1 MGHGTATRK
10 KTIGNAKWRSQ
21 GKPPIKKRHLKVN
34 AITTSVN
41 AQLIKRQSGFASAT
55 NRSGKNRNA
64 QRTAAA
70 AGKSRPGSEDQLQEP
85 PLAAYYGFML
95 AVAGEKSKACK
106 YVEIGKT
113 GHLLPEEKQL
123 IDRAEAAVRQL

>member
-1 MGHGTATRK
+1 MRFCTTTCSRCMGHGTATRK

-55 NRSGKNRNA
+55 SRSGKNRNA
-64 QRTAAA
+64 QMTAAA
-70 AGKSRPGSEDQLQEP
+70 AGKSRHGSFRGGGAGAGRCGQRRESSYSARKGSLQP
-85 PLAAYYGFML
+85 YAYRGL
-95 AVAGEKSKACK
+95 SDHSALS
-106 YVEIGKT
+106 
-113 GHLLPEEKQL
+113 
-123 IDRAEAAVRQL
+123 